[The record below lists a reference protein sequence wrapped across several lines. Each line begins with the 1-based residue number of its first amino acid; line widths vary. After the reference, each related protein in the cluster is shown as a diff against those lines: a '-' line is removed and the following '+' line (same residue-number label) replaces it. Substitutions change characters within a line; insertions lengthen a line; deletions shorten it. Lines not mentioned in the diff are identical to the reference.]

1 MTKIL
6 VMPSD
11 NNIEKL
17 KETDGYLLSLQGW
30 SVNSPYKV
38 TLEEIKNIK
47 NEMKSKEIF
56 VSLNKNIYSSEIE
69 SLKNILKEI
78 EILEL
83 AGIFYADTCFI
94 QLKKE
99 LHLKTPLIWAQEH
112 LTTNYETINF
122 WNQYGV
128 SGAYLSPEITLK
140 EIEEIKNHT
149 SSTLVV
155 PIFGYL
161 PMFSSKRHEIKNY
174 FNHFQIQDSSPIYYI
189 EKENKSYPI
198 IDEEDGTTAY
208 TAFIL
213 NGFEE
218 YLKLNV
224 DYVTLNSFDI
234 DSEVFLKILNIYKN
248 KNIEEAKKIEQWI
261 SNLDKGFLYKETIY
275 KIK

>member
-78 EILEL
+78 ETLEL

-174 FNHFQIQDSSPIYYI
+174 FNHFQIHDSSPIYYI

-248 KNIEEAKKIEQWI
+248 KNIEEAKKIGQWI

>member
-17 KETDGYLLSLQGW
+17 RETDGYLLSLQGW

-78 EILEL
+78 ETLEL

-174 FNHFQIQDSSPIYYI
+174 FNHFQIHDSSSIYYI

-213 NGFEE
+213 NGVEE

>member
-78 EILEL
+78 ETLEL

-99 LHLKTPLIWAQEH
+99 LHLKTPLIWSQEH

-128 SGAYLSPEITLK
+128 SGVYLSPEITLK

-149 SSTLVV
+149 SSTLIV

-161 PMFSSKRHEIKNY
+161 PMFTSKRHEIKNY
-174 FNHFQIQDSSPIYYI
+174 FNHFQIQDSSSVYYI

-248 KNIEEAKKIEQWI
+248 KNIEEAKKIEQWL

>member
-17 KETDGYLLSLQGW
+17 RETDGYLLSLQGW

-78 EILEL
+78 ETLEL

-248 KNIEEAKKIEQWI
+248 KNIEEAKKIGQWI